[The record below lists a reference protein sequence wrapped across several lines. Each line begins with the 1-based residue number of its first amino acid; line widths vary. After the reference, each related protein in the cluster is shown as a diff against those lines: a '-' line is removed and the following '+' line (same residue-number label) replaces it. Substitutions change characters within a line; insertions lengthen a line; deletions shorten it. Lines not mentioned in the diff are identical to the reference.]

1 MHPNPNNQPKNQMT
15 HSEQTQKVLTHRNW
29 TGLSLAELA
38 AAGRI
43 VSNDTNIRLTL
54 KGWAN
59 ASLGPVTNIHSLNDR
74 SKVLDDVISRIAAI
88 PF

>member
-1 MHPNPNNQPKNQMT
+1 MT
-15 HSEQTQKVLTHRNW
+15 HSEQTQKVLAHRNW

-43 VSNDTNIRLTL
+43 SSEGTNIRLTL

-59 ASLGPVTNIHSLNDR
+59 ESLGPVTNIHSLNDR
-74 SKVLDDVISRIAAI
+74 SKVLDAVTASLSLLNS
-88 PF
+88 